1 MDTATSRQPAA
12 QPCGLMRRLAAIFYD
27 SLLLGAIWM
36 AATFPVLAFTHGEAV
51 RSGNLVYTTY
61 LLLIGWLFFSWFW
74 TRGGQTLGMRAW
86 RIRVQTVN
94 GAPLDWRQSTRR
106 YLASVLSWLAFP
118 FDSGVAGGDGFRRR
132 GGRARDNYRQRW
144 QFRGRG
150 AFAAQPGTVPGQ
162 CHGGG

>member
-1 MDTATSRQPAA
+1 
-12 QPCGLMRRLAAIFYD
+12 MRRLAAIFYD

-36 AATFPVLAFTHGEAV
+36 AATFPVLAFTHGEAI

-106 YLASVLSWLAFP
+106 YLASVLSWLSLGIGFFWQWIDA
-118 FDSGVAGGDGFRRR
+118 DQRTWHDRLSGTRLVVL
-132 GGRARDNYRQRW
+132 
-144 QFRGRG
+144 
-150 AFAAQPGTVPGQ
+150 PKS
-162 CHGGG
+162 